1 MKEIKTVGLIG
12 LGALGTLYAHLLT
25 RGIGKDHVLVLADR
39 ERVRRYEEEG
49 IFFNGQ
55 RCDFNY
61 VDAAS
66 CDQSLDLLLFCTK
79 FGGLDDSIQACRHLV
94 TPETTILSVLNG
106 ISSEEVLGRTFHS
119 EQIVWCIAQK
129 MTAKKEG
136 NQVTVRPM
144 GELALGVP
152 AGQDRAHLD
161 RLTTLLNAINFPYS
175 LPGDIRTHMWSKL
188 LCNVGTNQPTMVF
201 QCGFGG
207 LQVPGKPRDIM
218 FASMREVVAV
228 ANAEGIPLSEEDV
241 THWVGVVDSFPAE
254 SETSMRQDGKAR
266 RKSEVELFSGTI
278 RRYAAKHGIAVP
290 ANDWLYE
297 EVRRIE
303 SEY

>member
-12 LGALGTLYAHLLT
+12 LGALGTLYAYLLT

-39 ERVRRYEEEG
+39 ERVQRYEEEG
-49 IFFNGQ
+49 IFFNGE

-61 VDAAS
+61 VDVS
-66 CDQSLDLLLFCTK
+66 TCTQTLDLLLFCTK
-79 FGGLDDSIQACRHLV
+79 FSGLEDSIRACRHLV
-94 TPETTILSVLNG
+94 TPETTIVSVLNG
-106 ISSEEVLGRTFHS
+106 ISSEEVLGRTFLP

-152 AGQDRAHLD
+152 AGYERAHLD
-161 RLTTLLNAINFPYS
+161 RLAAFLGRIDFPHS
-175 LPGDIRTHMWSKL
+175 LPHDIRTHMWSKL
-188 LCNVGTNQPTMVF
+188 LCNVGTNQPTMIF

-207 LQVPGKPRDIM
+207 LQVPGKPREIM

-241 THWVGVVDSFPAE
+241 LHWVGVVDSFPAE
-254 SETSMRQDGKAR
+254 SETSMQQDGKAH
-266 RKSEVELFSGTI
+266 RKSEVELFAGTI
-278 RRYAAKHGIAVP
+278 RRYAEKHGIPVP

-303 SEY
+303 ADY